1 MTSRKS
7 AAIET
12 KSGDST
18 LLQDL
23 KVGWGVCRGG
33 EGGGEGGTKDMR
45 AFRGF
50 TN

>member
-12 KSGDST
+12 KSGAST

-33 EGGGEGGTKDMR
+33 RRGVGYEGYASVSR
-45 AFRGF
+45 IY
-50 TN
+50 

>member
-7 AAIET
+7 AARET

-23 KVGWGVCRGG
+23 KVGWGMCRGG
-33 EGGGEGGTKDMR
+33 GGGVE
-45 AFRGF
+45 
-50 TN
+50 